1 MTSRNPFALDQETK
15 ARLLEEQILHF
26 IGYMVWDI
34 PKLTILEKRRLV
46 RGYMLY
52 QNPEADTIDEKR
64 AKSEELIRKRKE
76 HHARPK
82 R

>member
-1 MTSRNPFALDQETK
+1 
-15 ARLLEEQILHF
+15 
-26 IGYMVWDI
+26 MVWDI

-76 HHARPK
+76 RHARPK